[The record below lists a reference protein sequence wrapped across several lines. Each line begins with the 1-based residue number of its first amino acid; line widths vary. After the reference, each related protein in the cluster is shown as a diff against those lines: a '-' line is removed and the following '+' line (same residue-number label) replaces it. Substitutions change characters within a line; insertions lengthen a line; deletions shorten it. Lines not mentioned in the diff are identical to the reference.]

1 MTEIALTIVILALLG
16 FIYYDKLQT
25 LKERSKLI
33 NAIIAKDAKE
43 LQELDFSEK
52 VEPSQQKSV
61 SVEDDLVSVSDLSD
75 KDFDKHVLGKD

>member
-52 VEPSQQKSV
+52 VEPSQQQSV